1 MQTTKPHAALL
12 ASPGMG
18 HFIPVLELGKR
29 LVSEHGFN
37 ATVFV
42 VTTDTSLSQS
52 QLLKKS
58 HPIPKLL
65 DIVLLPPVD
74 ISTLINPTTGILAQL
89 AIMMRQA
96 LPSLRQAISAM
107 KFCPTALIVDIF
119 GTEAFAISEELN
131 MLKYVFITSTAW
143 FLALTIHLPTLD
155 AKVVE
160 EEHVR
165 NHEPL
170 MIPGCSSVRF
180 EDTFEPVLDRNNQ
193 MYIEYIRMGVQM
205 PTADGILVNTWQ
217 DLEPKTLGALGDKRK
232 LGWVAQAP
240 VYAVGPLVRP
250 VKPGSSSDVL
260 GWLDMQPQQ
269 SVVYVSFGSGGTLSA
284 KQTTELAW
292 GLELSEQRFIWV
304 VRPPVEDDAAAAIFK
319 TGHRSDNTPD
329 FLPDGFLTRNQKKG
343 LVVPMWAPQTEILS
357 HPSVGGFLSHCGWN
371 STLESIVNGLPMI
384 AWPLYAEQGMN
395 ATMLTE
401 DIGVAVRLKSTP
413 PVVVSREEIETTIRQ
428 VMEDKGDAIR
438 ARAKTLKS
446 SAEKALSKGGSSY
459 NSLSYVANDCEIR
472 LRYIKTKAEGA

>member
-65 DIVLLPPVD
+65 DIVLLPLVD

-89 AIMMRQA
+89 AIAMRQA

-119 GTEAFAISEELN
+119 GTEAFAIAEELN

-165 NHEPL
+165 NHEAL
-170 MIPGCSSVRF
+170 MIPGCSPVRF

-193 MYIEYIRMGVQM
+193 MYIEYIRMGFEM

-217 DLEPKTLGALGDKRK
+217 DLEPKTLGALGDKRQ

-240 VYAVGPLVRP
+240 VYPVGPLVRP

-357 HPSVGGFLSHCGWN
+357 HPSVVDSCH
-371 STLESIVNGLPMI
+371 TVR
-384 AWPLYAEQGMN
+384 MN

-413 PVVVSREEIETTIRQ
+413 PVAVGREEIETTIRQ

-446 SAEKALSKGGSSY
+446 SAEKALSKGGSSN